1 MKSRLVR
8 ACVVAA
14 TLSAVTVTPAM
25 ADRKTTNTLI
35 GIGVG
40 ALAGALLSN
49 GDPMSALGGAAA
61 GGLIG
66 NVTTHDRRHYGPQP
80 DYRYDNRAPDRG
92 HDRRW

>member
-1 MKSRLVR
+1 MKSRLAR

-14 TLSAVTVTPAM
+14 TFSFAISTPAM

-66 NVTTHDRRHYGPQP
+66 NVTTRDRRHDDPP
-80 DYRYDNRAPDRG
+80 RDYRYGSRGPDRW
-92 HDRRW
+92 HDRPR